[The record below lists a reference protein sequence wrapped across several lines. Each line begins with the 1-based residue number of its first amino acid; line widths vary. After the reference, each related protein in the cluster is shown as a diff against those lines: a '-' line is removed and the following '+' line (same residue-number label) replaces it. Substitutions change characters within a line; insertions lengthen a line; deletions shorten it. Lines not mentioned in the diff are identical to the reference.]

1 MENLRAPLRGHQPSR
16 RLRDTGEALVQTWRR
31 RIGDPARSRAIA
43 TRPRAWVDVARVDAA
58 RVDAPAG
65 WR

>member
-1 MENLRAPLRGHQPSR
+1 MENLRDTLRGHQPSR
-16 RLRDTGEALVQTWRR
+16 RLRDTGEAIVRAWRR
-31 RIGDPARSRAIA
+31 RIGDPARNRAIA

-58 RVDAPAG
+58 LVDAPAG